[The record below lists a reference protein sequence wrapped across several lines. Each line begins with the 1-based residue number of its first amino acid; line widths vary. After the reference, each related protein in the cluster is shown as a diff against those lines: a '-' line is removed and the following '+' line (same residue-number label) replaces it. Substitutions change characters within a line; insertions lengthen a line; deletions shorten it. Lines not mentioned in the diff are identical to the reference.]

1 MKKATLFIISLLAGF
16 FAQAQS
22 CGYYYVTSNA
32 VITMSVMDA
41 QGKQNGK
48 VVYTVGTV
56 TNAGGT
62 YNAPV
67 TSQIYDRNGKQILSS
82 NGNFQCN
89 GGQLMVDMSMSSP
102 AGGPSSMMKNLQFKI
117 NQSYLAYPSSLHV
130 GESLPDANFSITGTN
145 NGRVITST
153 TINITNRKVVG
164 QESVTTPAG
173 TWNCF
178 KISYTNL
185 IQTKTMGMGF
195 PITMSAMEW
204 FAPGFGLVKSESFD
218 KNNRLMGSTELTGYV
233 K

>member
-1 MKKATLFIISLLAGF
+1 LAGF
-16 FAQAQS
+16 CAQAQI

-67 TSQIYDRNGKQILSS
+67 ASLIYDRNGKQIFSA
-82 NGNFQCN
+82 NGNFQCK
-89 GGQLMVDMSMSSP
+89 GGQLMVDMSMSST
-102 AGGPSSMMKNLQFKI
+102 AGPSSMMKNMQFKI
-117 NQSYLAYPSSLHV
+117 NQSYLTYPSSLHV
-130 GESLPDANFSITGTN
+130 GESLQDANLSITGSN
-145 NGRVITST
+145 NSRVITST
-153 TINITNRKVVG
+153 TINITNRKVVR
-164 QESVTTPAG
+164 QESITTPAG

-178 KISYTNL
+178 KISYTNM

-195 PITMSAMEW
+195 PITMSGMEW

-218 KNNRLMGSTELTGYV
+218 KNNRLTGSTELTAYV